1 MAVISAKT
9 VRMVTLGGILCLN
22 LLITSCS
29 HLERIADDLFSNRS
43 QFEDYSAGK
52 RIPLPPTTKD
62 FESDLPEPG
71 PE

>member
-9 VRMVTLGGILCLN
+9 VRVVTLAGILCLN
-22 LLITSCS
+22 PLITSCS

-62 FESDLPEPG
+62 FESDLPDLEP
-71 PE
+71 E